1 MGDFKSLKILD
12 KFRTLFEKIGVNYK
26 VMRAI
31 LEIKLTMDGRRVP
44 AALGN
49 YNDKGKD
56 DNLFKKSLISYG
68 VMGIFIMI
76 FVIIPIPI
84 YAGMSISF
92 GMLMFM
98 ILTTMISDFSAVLLD
113 VKSKNILLSR
123 PIDEKTYNM
132 SKIVHIFIYMFT
144 LTIVMAGP
152 SLIAGTIR
160 HGILFFPIYFIELIL
175 ISGFIIFLTSLLYSL
190 ILKYFDGEK
199 LKDIINYFQIILSV
213 VMIVGYQLIGRMFN
227 FIDLKVVANPKWWNF
242 LLPPAWFAAPYE
254 VLING
259 NYNSWYVYLSLA
271 ALIIP
276 VLSLLIHTQIVMPNF
291 ENNLLKLNSSSEK
304 GSSSAERKQRFHKK
318 IAGLFCYNKT
328 EKIFFRFSQN
338 LLSNERK
345 LKLKIYPSLA
355 FAAVLPFL
363 TMLNYIR
370 RGTTFTEILS
380 SLGQGKAYLGIYLSI
395 LMLSTTVAYIELSEN
410 YKGAWIY
417 KVLPIESPEFIY
429 KGAVKG
435 YIFKY
440 CVGILTFVSLI
451 FLIISKFSIILDVVL
466 MFINMMLITAIIFK
480 SREKRL
486 PFSED
491 ASKIEKQG
499 AGSFFL
505 IMLILGVTAGLHIL
519 MRMNSILF
527 AAYIVVAF
535 VATLFMWRRAF
546 KINWDTLN

>member
-1 MGDFKSLKILD
+1 MSDFKSLKILD

-31 LEIKLTMDGRRVP
+31 LEIKLTMDGRRIP

-49 YNDKGKD
+49 YENKGKD

-68 VMGIFIMI
+68 IMGLFIMT

-92 GMLMFM
+92 GMLMFLL
-98 ILTTMISDFSAVLLD
+98 LTTMISDFSAVLLD

-199 LKDIINYFQIILSV
+199 LKDIINYFQIVLSV

-276 VLSLLIHTQIVMPNF
+276 ILSLFIHTQIVMPNF

-304 GSSSAERKQRFHKK
+304 GSNSAERKQKFHKK
-318 IAGLFCYNKT
+318 IAGFFCYNKT

-417 KVLPIESPEFIY
+417 KVLPIESPEYIY

-440 CVGILTFVSLI
+440 CIGILTFVSLI

-491 ASKIEKQG
+491 AGKIEKQG
-499 AGSFFL
+499 AGSFLL
-505 IMLILGVTAGLHIL
+505 IILILGVTAGLHL
-519 MRMNSILF
+519 LTRMNFILF
-527 AAYIVVAF
+527 VAYIVVAF
-535 VATLFMWRRAF
+535 VATLFMWRKAF